1 MILPKQNLST
11 CVTYY
16 IISDTVDTFC
26 DGLII
31 VDINQEVEYDNEL

>member
-1 MILPKQNLST
+1 MILPNENLST
-11 CVTYY
+11 RVTYY
-16 IISDTVDTFC
+16 IISEVVDTLG

>member
-11 CVTYY
+11 RVTYY
-16 IISDTVDTFC
+16 IISEVVDTLG

>member
-1 MILPKQNLST
+1 MSLYNMSIQ
-11 CVTYY
+11 
-16 IISDTVDTFC
+16 VDTLS